1 MAEVTEPNSIGA
13 SVNQSKD
20 LANSGVSVF
29 LLQSSLADGTNL
41 VQLESQFILLLL
53 ETLHKGAHLF
63 GQLLSASRMGGT
75 GSCDKKRVNCR
86 TLKDCVALFFTFRLR
101 LDQRCLL
108 VDDSGRAKRHLV
120 VAALGHSLNH
130 LLGWLGVG
138 RRGSS

>member
-53 ETLHKGAHLF
+53 DTLRKGAHLF

-75 GSCDKKRVNCR
+75 GSCDKKKSQLRY
-86 TLKDCVALFFTFRLR
+86 TQRL
-101 LDQRCLL
+101 
-108 VDDSGRAKRHLV
+108 
-120 VAALGHSLNH
+120 
-130 LLGWLGVG
+130 
-138 RRGSS
+138 

>member
-53 ETLHKGAHLF
+53 DTLRKGAHLF
-63 GQLLSASRMGGT
+63 GQ
-75 GSCDKKRVNCR
+75 
-86 TLKDCVALFFTFRLR
+86 
-101 LDQRCLL
+101 
-108 VDDSGRAKRHLV
+108 
-120 VAALGHSLNH
+120 
-130 LLGWLGVG
+130 
-138 RRGSS
+138 